1 MLDRLQAARRRRRRH
16 RSAVRLHG
24 RPRPTGPSPQLR
36 LEPQQG
42 RSDPFTIQDLTSD
55 PFIYLSGP
63 RRGVY
68 LQCRV
73 LIEYDIRMKQSGDTM
88 QDDDLP
94 LIDGAATFIDGAITN
109 GTSLDGTD
117 TSREASSSSSSQR
130 SGPVVSLLGYRTKS
144 RSSIRGD
151 IGDLCEL
158 KRFVVAVRLNS
169 PLFLYFKAPA
179 LGADPICKF
188 AFRAV
193 SHELDSS
200 STIEVKVTCQ
210 ICTSSRLM

>member
-1 MLDRLQAARRRRRRH
+1 MLDRLQAARRRRWRP

-94 LIDGAATFIDGAITN
+94 LINGAATFIDGAITN

-117 TSREASSSSSSQR
+117 TSREASSSSSQR
-130 SGPVVSLLGYRTKS
+130 SGPMWAGRIPQEIKIFDPWRYRGPMWAEEICGRGEIEFSLVSVFQGSGSWS
-144 RSSIRGD
+144 RSYLQVCLQG
-151 IGDLCEL
+151 C
-158 KRFVVAVRLNS
+158 
-169 PLFLYFKAPA
+169 
-179 LGADPICKF
+179 
-188 AFRAV
+188 
-193 SHELDSS
+193 
-200 STIEVKVTCQ
+200 
-210 ICTSSRLM
+210 